1 MQDTPFSKIVNAMA
15 VDGYILGILQH
26 GMEVPVAKYCKY
38 AGLPYHADYAGL
50 VIDNNCRM
58 RAGLNWQQLSEHKFI
73 LNVSALLRYGRES
86 KLNFY
91 MDIYTGRQAAYL
103 DSLIP
108 LFQEV
113 LTAEVSLDFCN
124 SSPIIHLNRKDLL
137 KWCRLFMRLIN
148 GKIKKFDRLNKYIL
162 HKVNF
167 PTGMLNIMAVRNGS
181 FFLMESNK
189 GSILY
194 KHAVISLQCLSYYY
208 ETFQDKAD
216 KWQNTNAA
224 YQDALFAL
232 QQKYR
237 TLGYS
242 PVTVG
247 GNCYV

>member
-1 MQDTPFSKIVNAMA
+1 
-15 VDGYILGILQH
+15 
-26 GMEVPVAKYCKY
+26 
-38 AGLPYHADYAGL
+38 
-50 VIDNNCRM
+50 
-58 RAGLNWQQLSEHKFI
+58 
-73 LNVSALLRYGRES
+73 
-86 KLNFY
+86 

-148 GKIKKFDRLNKYIL
+148 GKIKKYDRLNKYIL

-189 GSILY
+189 ES
-194 KHAVISLQCLSYYY
+194 
-208 ETFQDKAD
+208 FQDKAD

-232 QQKYR
+232 QQKYVAYGYAYSR
-237 TLGYS
+237 SMRFALGGY
-242 PVTVG
+242 
-247 GNCYV
+247 